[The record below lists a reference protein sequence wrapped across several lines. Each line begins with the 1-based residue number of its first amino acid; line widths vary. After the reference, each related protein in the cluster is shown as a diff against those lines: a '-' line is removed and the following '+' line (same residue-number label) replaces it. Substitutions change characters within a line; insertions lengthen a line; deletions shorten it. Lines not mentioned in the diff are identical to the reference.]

1 MSNGS
6 SASLQ
11 TRVIKA
17 RLSDLKLLEKNA
29 RYMKGPQFERLVE
42 NIRRDGV
49 LTSFPLVHREGEA
62 LEVISG
68 NHRVSAAIKAGIEE
82 LDVIE
87 VTTPL
92 TRQQFVALQ
101 LSHNAI
107 AGQDDPN
114 ILRSLYDELDFG
126 WKEYSGL
133 TDDAF
138 DIEDLDASV
147 LRVEQPFYEELTI
160 SFLPGDA
167 DVFGGWLDK
176 IGSSKRAGERLV
188 GLYEDFRV
196 FFDQLL
202 AVKAAK
208 DVRNTAVALRLMAEL
223 AGQALADQEAVTQP
237 PPPTSKR
244 ATRRG
249 SARMRGNRPKP
260 TVLKLITGNPGR
272 RPLNAQEAKPAG
284 SGAGAARAV
293 VRRRAARMAA
303 GHATARGGRPDRTAR
318 SQAHDVPRQRC
329 LPCGRSPSHPAPHR
343 IARASR
349 YSGRRR

>member
-1 MSNGS
+1 
-6 SASLQ
+6 
-11 TRVIKA
+11 
-17 RLSDLKLLEKNA
+17 
-29 RYMKGPQFERLVE
+29 MKGPQFERLVE

-49 LTSFPLVHREGEA
+49 LTSFPLVHREGKA

-82 LDVIE
+82 SDVIE

-138 DIEDLDASV
+138 DIGDLDASV

-167 DVFGGWLDK
+167 DVFGGWLNK

-223 AGQALADQEAVTQP
+223 AGQALVDQEAAKQP
-237 PPPTSKR
+237 PPATSKR

-249 SARMRGNRPKP
+249 SA
-260 TVLKLITGNPGR
+260 
-272 RPLNAQEAKPAG
+272 AD
-284 SGAGAARAV
+284 AR
-293 VRRRAARMAA
+293 
-303 GHATARGGRPDRTAR
+303 
-318 SQAHDVPRQRC
+318 Q
-329 LPCGRSPSHPAPHR
+329 
-343 IARASR
+343 
-349 YSGRRR
+349 

>member
-1 MSNGS
+1 MPAKSGRKPPAKSMSNGS

-17 RLSDLKLLEKNA
+17 QLSQLKLIEKNA

-62 LEVISG
+62 LVVISG

-82 LDVIE
+82 SDVIE

-126 WKEYSGL
+126 WKEYSSL

-138 DIEDLDASV
+138 NIDDLDASV

-160 SFLPGDA
+160 SFMPGDA
-167 DVFGGWLDK
+167 EVFRSWLDK

-196 FFDQLL
+196 FFEQLL

-208 DVRNTAVALRLMAEL
+208 DVRNSAVALRLMAEL
-223 AGQALADQEAVTQP
+223 AGQALADQET
-237 PPPTSKR
+237 PTMAPR
-244 ATRRG
+244 ATRRAPAD
-249 SARMRGNRPKP
+249 AR
-260 TVLKLITGNPGR
+260 
-272 RPLNAQEAKPAG
+272 
-284 SGAGAARAV
+284 
-293 VRRRAARMAA
+293 
-303 GHATARGGRPDRTAR
+303 
-318 SQAHDVPRQRC
+318 
-329 LPCGRSPSHPAPHR
+329 
-343 IARASR
+343 
-349 YSGRRR
+349 